1 MRKIRENTMVI
12 PQDWFEKR
20 EALDAASE
28 GTWLWGGDPRDSLV
42 EEEASLLAPTSSL

>member
-20 EALDAASE
+20 EALDAESE
-28 GTWLWGGDPRDSLV
+28 GTRARRGDPR
-42 EEEASLLAPTSSL
+42 ASLLSSLA